1 MRITCPHCGERD
13 RREFTYQGADEIMAH
28 DHKLRYNLFS
38 PEVDPVW
45 RDVGKVVGEDAAE
58 KMRHMLLSNAW

>member
-1 MRITCPHCGERD
+1 MFHAAPSVSPDDVAATLS
-13 RREFTYQGADEIMAH
+13 TDEIIAH

-45 RDVGKVVGEDAAE
+45 RDVGKIVGEDTAE
-58 KMRHMLLSNAW
+58 KMRQMLLSNAW

>member
-1 MRITCPHCGERD
+1 
-13 RREFTYQGADEIMAH
+13 MAH